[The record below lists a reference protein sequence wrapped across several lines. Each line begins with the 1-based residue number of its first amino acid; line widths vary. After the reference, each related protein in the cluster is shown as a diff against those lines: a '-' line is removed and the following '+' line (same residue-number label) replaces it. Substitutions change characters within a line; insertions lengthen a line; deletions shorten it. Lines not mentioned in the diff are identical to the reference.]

1 NASAHGGHN
10 PCVPVPSGAF
20 FNVTPFPADQDTI
33 MVNLRAIGAGN
44 HATKGFKGQLMTPRT
59 FAVGFYSDADTG
71 GPWTLSAS
79 VQTSLFPTI
88 GSTFSN
94 ATADIAIDKTMGQ
107 NGEKAYITVTPKTFN
122 SMGVIYIEL
131 VSQLGTAK
139 HYMPILI
146 GQN

>member
-1 NASAHGGHN
+1 
-10 PCVPVPSGAF
+10 VPVPSGAF
-20 FNVTPFPADQDTI
+20 FNVTPFPADEDSI

-44 HATKGFKGQLMTPRT
+44 HNTKGFKGQLMMPRT
-59 FAVGFYSDADTG
+59 IAVGFYSDADTG
-71 GPWTLSAS
+71 GPWTLSAT
-79 VQTSLFPTI
+79 VQTSLFSSV
-88 GSTFSN
+88 GMAVN
-94 ATADIAIDKTMGQ
+94 NGTADIAIDKTMGQ

-131 VSQLGTAK
+131 VSTLGSAK